1 MKSTIIRVFIL
12 LIVFC
17 FILQTLGCN
26 AQNENIKK
34 FGVNTDYYLALRL
47 LDQNNENKVKEAQ
60 TKLKRCIKKGDKVF
74 AKKSAQKLCQIGTIQ
89 EQIKSAIEL
98 AKKFSDDKQSL
109 LTAAR
114 VFHKYN
120 ESSLIYEYTNNLDL
134 QNDDNELIKIR
145 LSALEKLEAGSYESE
160 VFDWFTK
167 RSISKEHYQFYR
179 DIYNHPDF
187 TDSSVII
194 EDNKKLMNP
203 FIMNFRI

>member
-1 MKSTIIRVFIL
+1 MIKELVLKSTIIRVFIL

-89 EQIKSAIEL
+89 
-98 AKKFSDDKQSL
+98 
-109 LTAAR
+109 
-114 VFHKYN
+114 
-120 ESSLIYEYTNNLDL
+120 
-134 QNDDNELIKIR
+134 
-145 LSALEKLEAGSYESE
+145 
-160 VFDWFTK
+160 
-167 RSISKEHYQFYR
+167 
-179 DIYNHPDF
+179 
-187 TDSSVII
+187 
-194 EDNKKLMNP
+194 
-203 FIMNFRI
+203 